1 MKFKTKNIDIMKR
14 RNFIIWL
21 AVLGV
26 FIFIDTSVLAQSTGV
41 VIVKEDEAVTVR
53 EDEYAQQEAITR
65 ALSRTRATSR
75 ARSLSRAREDYVYVT
90 GYGSGEHNS
99 RLMLSKEYNGQ
110 SIDKQGT
117 FEVDD
122 NTTRLKLSIEG
133 HVNSGSIKVSLI
145 LPDGKPYKSLT
156 MDDSADIHWSE
167 SLNIK
172 EGETK
177 YYGTWK
183 YRITTK
189 VADGS
194 YHLSINTY

>member
-1 MKFKTKNIDIMKR
+1 MKFKTKNIDIMKQ
-14 RNFIIWL
+14 RNFIIML

-26 FIFIDTSVLAQSTGV
+26 FIFIDTSILAQSTGV
-41 VIVKEDEAVTVR
+41 VIVKEDEAVAVR
-53 EDEYAQQEAITR
+53 DAEHAHQEAITR
-65 ALSRTRATSR
+65 ASSRARATSR
-75 ARSLSRAREDYVYVT
+75 PREDYFYVT
-90 GYGSGEHNS
+90 NYSSGEHNS

-122 NTTRLKLSIEG
+122 NTTKLKLSIEG
-133 HVNSGSIKVSLI
+133 HVNSGSITVSLI

-156 MDDSADIHWSE
+156 MDDMADIHWSE

>member
-1 MKFKTKNIDIMKR
+1 MKQ
-14 RNFIIWL
+14 RNFFILL
-21 AVLGV
+21 AVFGV

-41 VIVKEDEAVTVR
+41 AEQEDTEILVR
-53 EDEYAQQEAITR
+53 KAQKAQQEAITR
-65 ALSRTRATSR
+65 EMSR
-75 ARSLSRAREDYVYVT
+75 ARSLSRARENYVYVSDW
-90 GYGSGEHNS
+90 GSNEHNS
-99 RLMLSKEYNGQ
+99 RLTLSKNYNGQ

-117 FEVDD
+117 FEVEDKISK
-122 NTTRLKLSIEG
+122 LKMSIEG

-156 MDDSADIHWSE
+156 MDDSADIQWSE

-189 VADGS
+189 VAEGS
-194 YHLSINTY
+194 YLLSINTY

>member
-1 MKFKTKNIDIMKR
+1 M
-14 RNFIIWL
+14 L

-26 FIFIDTSVLAQSTGV
+26 FIFIDTSILAQSTGTA
-41 VIVKEDEAVTVR
+41 KEEEEIALREAEHAHQELIAR
-53 EDEYAQQEAITR
+53 ER
-65 ALSRTRATSR
+65 SR
-75 ARSLSRAREDYVYVT
+75 ARAASRAREDYVYVT
-90 GYGSGEHNS
+90 SYGSNEHNS
-99 RLMLSKEYNGQ
+99 RLMLSKRYNGQ

-117 FEVDD
+117 FEIDD
-122 NTTRLKLSIEG
+122 EIRKLKLSIEG
-133 HVNSGSIKVSLI
+133 EVNSGSIKVSLI
-145 LPDGKPYKSLT
+145 LPDGKSYKSLT

-194 YHLSINTY
+194 YHLSINTF